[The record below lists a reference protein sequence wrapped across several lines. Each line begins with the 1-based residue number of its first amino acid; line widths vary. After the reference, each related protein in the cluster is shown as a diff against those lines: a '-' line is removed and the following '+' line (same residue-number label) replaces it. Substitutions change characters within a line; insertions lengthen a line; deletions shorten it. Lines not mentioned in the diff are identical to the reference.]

1 MSNINFNSIY
11 DGVTLALHAAFPKSK
26 VHGGDVRQDLSSGD
40 FNVVMPGADHT
51 KEVGHRYRRT
61 PSLDVLYYPK
71 ARPCAAECY
80 DVAHRL
86 MNVLGSITTPEG
98 DTIHASS
105 LKWQM
110 QDNVLHVLVE
120 YAHCVYIPQ
129 VQEAMDTLKIE
140 QEG

>member
-11 DGVTLALHAAFPKSK
+11 DGVTLALHAAFPKCK
-26 VHGGDVRQDLSSGD
+26 VHGGDVRQGLSTGD

-51 KEVGHRYRRT
+51 KEVGYRYRRT

-86 MNVLGSITTPEG
+86 MSVLDSITTPEG
-98 DTIHASS
+98 CLLYTSPSPRD
-105 LKWQM
+105 
-110 QDNVLHVLVE
+110 
-120 YAHCVYIPQ
+120 
-129 VQEAMDTLKIE
+129 E
-140 QEG
+140 Q

>member
-11 DGVTLALHAAFPKSK
+11 DGVTLALHAAFPKCK
-26 VHGGDVRQDLSSGD
+26 VHGGDVRQGLSTGD

-71 ARPCAAECY
+71 ARPCTAECY

-86 MNVLGSITTPEG
+86 MGVLDSITTP
-98 DTIHASS
+98 
-105 LKWQM
+105 
-110 QDNVLHVLVE
+110 
-120 YAHCVYIPQ
+120 
-129 VQEAMDTLKIE
+129 
-140 QEG
+140 